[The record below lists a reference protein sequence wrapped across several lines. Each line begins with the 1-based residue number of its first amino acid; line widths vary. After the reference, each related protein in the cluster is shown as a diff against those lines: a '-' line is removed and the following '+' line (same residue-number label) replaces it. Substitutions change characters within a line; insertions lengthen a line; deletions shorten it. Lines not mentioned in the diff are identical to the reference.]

1 MLNCFFLLH
10 LQGVSDYMIRNM
22 NYKILKGCP
31 TLAENKPTNLIQV
44 MLA

>member
-10 LQGVSDYMIRNM
+10 LQGVSDYMIRNIT
-22 NYKILKGCP
+22 KILKGCP
-31 TLAENKPTNLIQV
+31 TLAENKPANLIQV